1 MKFDHGKIEAI
12 LNSGHD
18 WAADHMAVAKENL
31 SHVFDFLMNEM
42 EGENAPE
49 GDMTPA
55 PVSMAPVGPI
65 GVEGP
70 ADELMEYNDEADVD
84 DEVSV
89 SDQYEREMKY
99 FTNFMNAI
107 EKSMN
112 TLAKSLSS
120 DEIKGMFNQYFSQFE
135 SSRDA
140 NVDRFIDFVQKT
152 PEESYLEYCD
162 RLFAKGPENSILN
175 LLVSPTKRSFL
186 DKSGLN
192 MDDNLTDAL
201 DTVDDLQPRAMK
213 KAEFIRNYG
222 EKQDSKYK
230 DAEDDDFSDEK
241 EPSMK
246 DLKNIEKMG
255 NFDVDNDDEDF
266 LEEAELAKFVAK
278 KGKNVD
284 SENAK
289 NEKEAEDM
297 IKDAEKTQKTVDQ
310 KVDNLKNQKHTNS
323 DWEDN
328 IDVKQHGRNSMLDLD
343 YVNDSGEDFKDRIVA
358 QANGLPDKEGEAN
371 VDYDSKGGEKLMQ
384 AVKARRDVRDMDYT
398 SKGLNIN
405 NDDSYERS
413 DALPGDD
420 NKKKKDKKVNEDVV
434 SLEIQKM
441 MKMVSYDQAV
451 ISEEKKAKQINEND
465 VFWKSVSKK
474 KLL

>member
-1 MKFDHGKIEAI
+1 
-12 LNSGHD
+12 
-18 WAADHMAVAKENL
+18 MA
-31 SHVFDFLMNEM
+31 
-42 EGENAPE
+42 
-49 GDMTPA
+49 
-55 PVSMAPVGPI
+55 
-65 GVEGP
+65 
-70 ADELMEYNDEADVD
+70 
-84 DEVSV
+84 
-89 SDQYEREMKY
+89 
-99 FTNFMNAI
+99 
-107 EKSMN
+107 
-112 TLAKSLSS
+112 TLAKGLNT
-120 DEIKGMFNQYFSQFE
+120 DDIKDKFNQYFSQFE

-140 NVDRFIDFVQKT
+140 NADNFINFIQKT

-162 RLFAKGPENSILN
+162 RLFAKGSNNSILN

-186 DKSGLN
+186 EKTGLL

-201 DTVDDLQPRAMK
+201 DTVDELQPRAMK
-213 KAEFIRNYG
+213 KAEFIRAYG

-230 DAEDDDFSDEK
+230 DTEDDDFSDEK

-289 NEKEAEDM
+289 NEKEAEEM
-297 IKDAEKTQKTVDQ
+297 IKAAEKTQKTVDQ
-310 KVDNLKNQKHTNS
+310 KVDNLKNQKHNNS
-323 DWEDN
+323 DWEDS

-343 YVNDSGEDFKDRIVA
+343 YVNDSGDDFKDRIVA

>member
-1 MKFDHGKIEAI
+1 M
-12 LNSGHD
+12 
-18 WAADHMAVAKENL
+18 
-31 SHVFDFLMNEM
+31 
-42 EGENAPE
+42 
-49 GDMTPA
+49 
-55 PVSMAPVGPI
+55 
-65 GVEGP
+65 
-70 ADELMEYNDEADVD
+70 D
-84 DEVSV
+84 DEDVAV

-140 NVDRFIDFVQKT
+140 NVERFVAFIAKS

-175 LLVSPTKRSFL
+175 LLTSPTKRAFL
-186 DKSGLN
+186 EKSGLN

-213 KAEFIRNYG
+213 KADFIREYG
-222 EKQDSKYK
+222 QKQDNKYK
-230 DAEDDDFSDEK
+230 NTDDDDDFSDEK

-255 NFDVDNDDEDF
+255 NYDADADDEDF
-266 LEEAELAKFVAK
+266 LEEAELAKFVAI

-289 NEKEAEDM
+289 NEKEAEEM

-310 KVDNLKNQKHTNS
+310 KVDNLKNQKHDNS
-323 DWEDN
+323 SWEDD
-328 IDVKQHGRNSMLDLD
+328 IALRQHGRNSMLDLD
-343 YVNDSGEDFKDRIVA
+343 YGNDSAEDFKDRIEDEA
-358 QANGLPDKEGEAN
+358 DGLAPKDHAN
-371 VDYDSKGGEKLMQ
+371 VDHESKGGETLMK
-384 AVKARRDVRDMDYT
+384 AVKARRSEREMDYG
-398 SKGLNIN
+398 SKGLNI
-405 NDDSYERS
+405 DKDFAYERS
-413 DALPGDD
+413 DAL
-420 NKKKKDKKVNEDVV
+420 KEDVV

-441 MKMVSYDQAV
+441 MKMVSYDQSV
-451 ISEEKKAKQINEND
+451 IAEEKKAKQINEND
-465 VFWKSVSKK
+465 IFWKSVSKK